1 MQVRGNSFKF
11 WLFGLLLIGLTLLA
25 TGLQGQTQEPK
36 QGGVLKVGI
45 TQQVL
50 NLDPHVATA
59 FSSFRVMEHI
69 YEGLLR
75 FDNQLQLQPAL
86 AESWT
91 ISSDGREYTFKLR
104 QGVKFHDGTPLTAE
118 DVKYSFERVLDP
130 ETNSPQRS
138 RIALI
143 EGIEVL
149 SPTEIK
155 FTLSEPFAPFL
166 DTMPLIY
173 IVPQNFE
180 ERVSDPKVNTL
191 GTGPFKL
198 AEFGPDVVRLVRNEA
213 YWDDGLPYLDEVI
226 IRQIPDPSTLRS
238 ALRTGQLDL
247 IFGFGVDVTT
257 AGAFAGLPEFK
268 VISVPGLN
276 YSLLGIQN
284 ARKPFDD
291 VRVRQALSL
300 AIDRQQ
306 IAEIVYF
313 GRAAVAGPLPPAVAK
328 WDPLPPSELPNY
340 TRDVEKAKAL
350 LEEAG
355 ATGLTFKIMPI
366 PTVPETIQIAQVIQE
381 QLKDVGVEA
390 EVESVDF
397 ATFLQRWRESDFDT
411 FVSLNGGATD
421 PDIHLFRHIHS
432 TGSTNVFK
440 FNDAKV
446 DELLERGRTTTDFE
460 ARKGIYRELQIRI
473 AEQVPFLFL
482 TYPEVFAVM
491 KADVKDFALLPSQSI
506 VSLRETWL
514 DR

>member
-1 MQVRGNSFKF
+1 VARKTKLLCVVLSAA
-11 WLFGLLLIGLTLLA
+11 GLLAAGMLVMA
-25 TGLQGQTQEPK
+25 DEPK
-36 QGGVLKVGI
+36 HGGTLSIGI

-59 FSSFRVMEHI
+59 FSSFRVMEQI

-86 AESWT
+86 AGSWT
-91 ISSDGREYTFKLR
+91 ISPDGLEYTFKLR

-118 DVKYSFERVLDP
+118 DVKYSFERVLNP
-130 ETNSPQRS
+130 ETSSPQRS
-138 RIALI
+138 RIAAVKSI
-143 EGIEVL
+143 KVL
-149 SPTEIK
+149 SPTEVK
-155 FTLSEPFAPFL
+155 FVLNEPFAPFL
-166 DTMPLIY
+166 EVLPLIY
-173 IVPQNFE
+173 IVPKNFE
-180 ERVSDPKVNTL
+180 EKVGDPKVSTL

-198 AEFGPDVVRLVRNEA
+198 AEFGPDYIRLMRNDD
-213 YWDDGLPYLDEVI
+213 YWDEGFPYLDEVI

-257 AGAFAGLPEFK
+257 AGSFAGLPGFQ

-284 ARKPFDD
+284 ARPPFDD

-300 AIDRQQ
+300 AIDRRQ

-313 GRAAVAGPLPPAVAK
+313 GRAAVAGPIPTAVSK
-328 WDPLPPSELPNY
+328 WEPLLPSELPNY

-350 LEEAG
+350 LAEAG
-355 ATGLTFKIMPI
+355 VSDLTFKIMPI
-366 PTVPETIQIAQVIQE
+366 PTVPETIQIAQVIQA
-381 QLKDVGVEA
+381 QLKDIGVTTEI
-390 EVESVDF
+390 ESVDF
-397 ATFLQRWRESDFDT
+397 ATFLQRWRQSDFDT
-411 FVSLNGGATD
+411 FVSLNGGGTD
-421 PDIHLFRHIHS
+421 PDIHLYRHLHS
-432 TGSTNVFK
+432 NGSTNVFK
-440 FNDAKV
+440 FSDEVV
-446 DELLERGRTTTDFE
+446 DELLEQGRTTTDFE
-460 ARKGIYRELQIRI
+460 ARKEIYRQLQIRI

-482 TYPEVFAVM
+482 TYPEIFAVT
-491 KADVKDFALLPSQSI
+491 KADVKGFALLPSQSI